1 MASFEAVTK
10 TLLKRSGGL
19 NKSLAPN
26 NCIVKKIYQT
36 PTKVLLLIR
45 TCWKEFFSKINKC
58 AALLFGT
65 LEYRSSV
72 GVICCSKLDI
82 GVLLINECYEIFEL
96 LSASMPNKEDVVYIT
111 TPKVGF

>member
-10 TLLKRSGGL
+10 SLSKRSGGL

-26 NCIVKKIYQT
+26 NCVDEKIFQN

-45 TCWKEFFSKINKC
+45 MCWKDFFSKINKC

-65 LEYRSSV
+65 LELPY
-72 GVICCSKLDI
+72 
-82 GVLLINECYEIFEL
+82 
-96 LSASMPNKEDVVYIT
+96 
-111 TPKVGF
+111 